1 MPEPRALTGNAADP
15 AQVRYAARK
24 ERQRAERFSRAM
36 KVVLSSAEGRLV
48 IGELLERSGLWRTSW
63 DPSAKIHFNEGR
75 RNFGLELLAEV
86 QTTDEEAYL
95 LMERERRAWHRS
107 EAAETAASQTPSAA
121 GGQQ

>member
-15 AQVRYAARK
+15 AQVRFAARK
-24 ERQRAERFSRAM
+24 ERQRTERFTSAM
-36 KVVLSSAEGRLV
+36 KAVLGTAEGRLV
-48 IGELLERSGLWRTSW
+48 VGELLERSGLWRTSW

-86 QTTDEEAYL
+86 QTIDEEAYV
-95 LMERERRAWHRS
+95 LMERERRAWRRS
-107 EAAETAASQTPSAA
+107 EAAETAANQTPPA